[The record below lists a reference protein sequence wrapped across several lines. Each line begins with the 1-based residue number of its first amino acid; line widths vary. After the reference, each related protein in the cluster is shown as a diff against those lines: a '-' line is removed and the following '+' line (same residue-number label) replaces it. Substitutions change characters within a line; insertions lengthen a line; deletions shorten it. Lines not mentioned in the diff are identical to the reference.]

1 MPMRALTPSHALA
14 GLNIVLLI
22 VLVWTNARSQ
32 APPEVHEVIRAR
44 LIEVVNERGEMRGQL
59 HIAQNGG
66 GELRLRN
73 GQGEIRIKL
82 GPTNDGGT
90 ALLMMDAS
98 TEPAAMLHTGASGPA
113 LTLTDP
119 KRGKRVVAP

>member
-1 MPMRALTPSHALA
+1 MRALTPSHALA

-22 VLVWTNARSQ
+22 LLVWTNARSQ
-32 APPEVHEVIRAR
+32 APQEVYDVIRAR
-44 LIEVVNERGEMRGQL
+44 RIELVNERGEMRGQL
-59 HIAQNGG
+59 HLAENGG

-90 ALLMMDAS
+90 ALLMMDPS
-98 TEPAAMLHTGASGPA
+98 TEPAATLHTGASGPA

-119 KRGKRVVAP
+119 RKGRRVVAP